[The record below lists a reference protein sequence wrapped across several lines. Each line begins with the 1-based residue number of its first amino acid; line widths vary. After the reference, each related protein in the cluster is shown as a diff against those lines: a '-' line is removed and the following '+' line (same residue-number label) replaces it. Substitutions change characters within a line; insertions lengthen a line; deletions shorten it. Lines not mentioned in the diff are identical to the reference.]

1 MISYLILSLLISG
14 LKESQQTNTTEEET
28 SLTRNQTEV
37 LSPDA
42 NTTSGFSGD
51 EKIQLEKELQDNET
65 SVITEDEEMFLDQD
79 NSPHKPCARQ
89 QLLNYS
95 QEFCETEFY
104 LQMMQLGPDKWC
116 HLESI
121 SKAYSSLSIC
131 VEMVSSHL
139 RCFYPNAGTQ
149 DFFIHIHSLY
159 FQNCTKK
166 DLAPEDAPG
175 WVVMV
180 LTLIPV
186 SLIPVLVYLVVW
198 KSKVQE

>member
-1 MISYLILSLLISG
+1 
-14 LKESQQTNTTEEET
+14 
-28 SLTRNQTEV
+28 
-37 LSPDA
+37 
-42 NTTSGFSGD
+42 
-51 EKIQLEKELQDNET
+51 
-65 SVITEDEEMFLDQD
+65 MFLDQD

-121 SKAYSSLSIC
+121 SKYDSLRVDAAVVNSLICSYLLIVICLRAYSSLSIC